1 MPRLNTSEAVRK
13 RIERLLGQLLAY
25 ANGNL
30 TEYDY
35 LRDKVRVRWVDEYSI
50 APKLIVKT
58 ELRFLVELVFER
70 QSNPLKETIKQ
81 DLRVLKAF
89 LEILEDNRTKTQG
102 SANWH
107 FTLRLWHH
115 SIERNLNEFNRE
127 WQRRKSL
134 RSKSF
139 SSEESQSA
147 ADHTSVASSSKLR
160 VNRSSQPFFSQSEST
175 SALDAE
181 IGSKL
186 FKPASEPSL
195 LLASRNPTRKRT
207 PPFHNLP
214 ACDHTAFIGRQEQI
228 DRLLN
233 LLCFDSPV
241 ARISVEGIGGVG
253 KTSLVLEV
261 AHRCLQFRQNGHQC
275 GSGLPSF
282 DAIIFISA
290 KPQHFTT
297 RGIVPRFTQARTLRQ
312 IFRAIARTLDYSPHL
327 SNTVDNQLEIILSGN
342 LGTQLERIQASLA
355 RQTTLLIAD
364 NLETIEEQ
372 QEVFSFLYDLPS
384 TVKAIVT
391 SREHAQM
398 DAASIRLAPL
408 PQTEGLHFIQHQAQV
423 KEISLSSEHEQSL
436 YQGTGGIPAAMV
448 YAMGQL
454 ANGYQFQDAL
464 PRLTLAAG
472 DFCRF
477 YFEGSIKPLRSQPAH
492 HVLMALAMFPKPA
505 LREAIAQVAC
515 PETNVIDDFARLH
528 QLSLVT
534 LQDGRYTMLPL
545 TREYA
550 LAELNA
556 HPTFGETAR
565 ERWVNWYL
573 NFLTHHG
580 EQEWREW
587 PKYDLLDRE
596 WGNIQAVIEWCIDQG
611 RYNDFSQLWQYV
623 KGYTHLCGYWNER
636 LGWINWW
643 VQEAKQRSNIA
654 TVAQALL
661 DKAWTLILMGQSD
674 QLVEAETVFRQIQQ
688 LQAKANPQFQ
698 LELAIE
704 QAILFIHQKNLK
716 TARQWLETAKD
727 VLEQI
732 QLDEP
737 KRLRQ
742 VVRLHYY
749 EAEVYFRMGD
759 YNCAKNL
766 YRNAVEKARIVQWQQ
781 VEVYALNWLADIAL
795 EQENL
800 HEASRLLMQ
809 SLPIAEKNQDKRSIA
824 FHKRSQAHLAK
835 LKGDR
840 LEFQRCFAEA
850 RACFEELAMT
860 AEVERMQRWMET

>member
-1 MPRLNTSEAVRK
+1 MPRLNTSEAVR
-13 RIERLLGQLLAY
+13 RRVEHLLVQLLAY
-25 ANGNL
+25 ANGEL
-30 TEYDY
+30 TQYDY
-35 LRDKVRVRWVDEYSI
+35 LKEKVKVRWVDEYSV
-50 APKLIVKT
+50 APKLIVNT
-58 ELRFLVELVFER
+58 ELRFLAELIFEQR
-70 QSNPLKETIKQ
+70 SNPSKETIKQ
-81 DLRVLKAF
+81 DLRVLKEF

-102 SANWH
+102 SASWH
-107 FTLRLWHH
+107 FTLQLWHR
-115 SIERNLNEFNRE
+115 SIERNLSEFNRE
-127 WQRRKSL
+127 WQHRKSL
-134 RSKSF
+134 KSKS
-139 SSEESQSA
+139 SGRKESQSTV
-147 ADHTSVASSSKLR
+147 DRTLASSPSPLK
-160 VNRSSQPFFSQSEST
+160 VKRSGKPFLAQAASA

-186 FKPASEPSL
+186 FKPTSEPSR
-195 LLASRNPTRKRT
+195 LLASRIPPGKRT
-207 PPFHNLP
+207 LPSHNLP
-214 ACDHTAFIGRQEQI
+214 ACDHTAFIGRHEQI
-228 DRLLN
+228 DRLFN
-233 LLCFDSPV
+233 WLCFDSPV

-261 AHRCLQFRQNGHQC
+261 AHRCLQIRKNSQPTPD
-275 GSGLPSF
+275 SPRF

-327 SNTVDNQLEIILSGN
+327 SGNVDDQLEIILSGN

-372 QEVFSFLYDLPS
+372 QEVFSFLHDLPS

-391 SREHAQM
+391 SRERAQIE
-398 DAASIRLAPL
+398 AASIRLAPL
-408 PQTEGLHFIQHQAQV
+408 PQIEGLHFIQHQAQI
-423 KEISLSSEHEQSL
+423 KEISLSSEREQSL

-448 YAMGQL
+448 YAIGQL

-464 PRLTLAAG
+464 PRLTLAEG

-477 YFEGSIKPLRSQPAH
+477 YFEGSVKPLRSQPAH

-505 LREAIAQVAC
+505 LRKAIAQIAC
-515 PETNVIDDFARLH
+515 PATNVIDDFARLH

-534 LQDGRYTMLPL
+534 LQDDRYTMLPL
-545 TREYA
+545 TLEYA

-556 HPTFGETAR
+556 HPKFEQAAR
-565 ERWVNWYL
+565 ERWVHWYL
-573 NFLTHHG
+573 DFLTHHG

-611 RYNDFSQLWQYV
+611 RYEDFSQLWQYV

-643 VQEAKQRSNIA
+643 VQEAQRRSNSA

-661 DKAWTLILMGQSD
+661 DKAWTLILMGQAD
-674 QLVEAETVFRQIQQ
+674 QLVEAEAVFCQIQQ
-688 LQAKANPQFQ
+688 LHTKANPLFQ

-704 QAILFIHQKNLK
+704 QAILFIHQEDLK
-716 TARQWLETAKD
+716 TARQWLETAED
-727 VLEQI
+727 VLEKI
-732 QLDEP
+732 QLEEP

-742 VVRLHYY
+742 IVRLHYY

-759 YNCAKNL
+759 YNRARNL

-795 EQENL
+795 EQGNL
-800 HEASRLLMQ
+800 HEADRLLVQ

-835 LKGDR
+835 LRGDR

-850 RACFEELAMT
+850 KACFEELAMT
-860 AEVERMQRWMET
+860 AEVKGMQSWMET